1 MEPLTWTGSLGTI
14 LDPVLY
20 AVAAFFVIALAIQI
34 VLGIASGGAR
44 VVTNPDGTLSS
55 ASGPYGMST
64 AATKWIGLA
73 LVVLVLTYIV
83 MGAITGPAMVGIIGG
98 MSQQLLPV
106 WIALIVTFVV
116 SIKFKQIGRAH
127 V

>member
-14 LDPVLY
+14 LDPVLF
-20 AVAAFFVIALAIQI
+20 AVAAIFVIALVVQI

-55 ASGPYGMST
+55 AGGPYGMST
-64 AATKWIGLA
+64 VATKWIGLA

-83 MGAITGPAMVGIIGG
+83 MGAITGPAMVG
-98 MSQQLLPV
+98 
-106 WIALIVTFVV
+106 
-116 SIKFKQIGRAH
+116 
-127 V
+127 

>member
-20 AVAAFFVIALAIQI
+20 AV
-34 VLGIASGGAR
+34 

-116 SIKFKQIGRAH
+116 SIKFKRKLGLYGKLFDSMVGMIGFAL
-127 V
+127 VMTA